1 MAHPFKAAQP
11 PSWLRGLGSAANL
24 RPAGIPRCAQRN
36 AVGIVAASF
45 ELSFCAQV
53 AGRRGPARHPGQCA
67 LRTLAGRTRFEAL
80 LAAGPSVLD
89 NSWLVGSPLQAPDVL
104 ASCEAD
110 QDFSLEVRTTREGSA
125 DQEGAIQCEQVG
137 PSLLAAF

>member
-67 LRTLAGRTRFEAL
+67 LRTLAGRTPKAKRGELFILPPIGYEWDEATPQL
-80 LAAGPSVLD
+80 PRVA
-89 NSWLVGSPLQAPDVL
+89 LVQL
-104 ASCEAD
+104 
-110 QDFSLEVRTTREGSA
+110 VRAR
-125 DQEGAIQCEQVG
+125 VV
-137 PSLLAAF
+137 